1 MKGKKQ
7 LLALAAGAMALASMA
22 ITPDWQG
29 QVDELIAQGEFARA
43 EKVMKSLPKKVRV
56 ADAVRIDSL
65 RTIMQRIRTD
75 FRITPEEGVKK
86 IREKMPELLMPKS
99 SNGRTPAPWR

>member
-1 MKGKKQ
+1 MKARKC
-7 LLALAAGAMALASMA
+7 LLALAASALALTGMA
-22 ITPDWQG
+22 MTPDWQE
-29 QVDELIAQGEFARA
+29 QVDQLIAQGEFARA

-75 FRITPEEGVKK
+75 FRITPEG
-86 IREKMPELLMPKS
+86 
-99 SNGRTPAPWR
+99 

>member
-1 MKGKKQ
+1 M
-7 LLALAAGAMALASMA
+7 
-22 ITPDWQG
+22 TPDWQE
-29 QVDELIAQGEFARA
+29 QVDQLIAQGEFARA

-86 IREKMPELLMPKS
+86 IREKIEYDT
-99 SNGRTPAPWR
+99 SNPQYIETIWGVGYRFKV

>member
-1 MKGKKQ
+1 MA
-7 LLALAAGAMALASMA
+7 LSVSALALVGTAA
-22 ITPDWQG
+22 TPDWQD

-43 EKVMKSLPKKVRV
+43 EKVMKSLPKKVRQ

-75 FRITPEEGVKK
+75 FRITPEEGVKR
-86 IREKMPELLMPKS
+86 IREKMPDATDAQIENWK
-99 SNGRTPAPWR
+99 RTRALDHSF

>member
-7 LLALAAGAMALASMA
+7 LLALAASVLAMAGMA
-22 ITPDWQG
+22 ATPDWQA
-29 QVDELIAQGEFARA
+29 QVDQLIAQGEFARA
-43 EKVMKSLPKKVRV
+43 EKVMKSLPKKVRQ

-75 FRITPEEGVKK
+75 FRITPEEGVKR
-86 IREKMPELLMPKS
+86 IREKMPEATDVQIQHW
-99 SNGRTPAPWR
+99 RTRVPLR